1 MILDVK
7 AIGLGSIIL
16 IWINL
21 WGENGKR
28 PIFLIS
34 LIWLKSKASI
44 HHHLITIKNNL
55 VTIGHKNKFFAS
67 KLPRTTEIDVIMKK
81 HKSGPSPC
89 SYNPSQVQSRGR
101 IFQSKLDRNGFIE
114 DARARANETPP
125 PYNPE
130 HSPIQPRLKGI
141 PFLPTKK
148 DAFAPIKKINKPDMG
163 SYTMDKAFERTT
175 KRIRT
180 TSFSTKYKIPL
191 IQDHKVNLKKWI
203 PGAGAYKWEA
213 QFDKTTRP
221 PLRRKGKY

>member
-1 MILDVK
+1 M
-7 AIGLGSIIL
+7 
-16 IWINL
+16 
-21 WGENGKR
+21 
-28 PIFLIS
+28 
-34 LIWLKSKASI
+34 IWLKNEARI

-55 VTIGHKNKFFAS
+55 VALGHKNRFFAS

-81 HKSGPSPC
+81 QKSGPSPC

-130 HSPIQPRLKGI
+130 HRPIEPRLKGI
-141 PFLPTKK
+141 SFLPTKK
-148 DAFAPIKKINKPDMG
+148 DAFAPIKKTNKPDMG
-163 SYTMDKAFERTT
+163 SYTLDKALERTS

-180 TSFSTKYKIPL
+180 TSFSSKYNIPL
-191 IQDHKVNLKKWI
+191 IQDHKVKLKKWI

-221 PLRRKGKY
+221 PLRKKGKY